1 MNSFI
6 DYIEDTF
13 QGEKDDGTLYRY
25 KRLVME
31 RMTER
36 ANEVTHA
43 GLQDEQ
49 VLYDLVVSEFP
60 RLKENYQKFSAE
72 ERAKKREKFLNK
84 FMIFGTLALV
94 LFLVILYLAVS
105 FLTGAWDA
113 TWVIIVDGILVWVTF
128 VMSVFIRRLSGMRR
142 IFHPIARVLL
152 GISVMCATTVIFLI
166 ALAVFNLPKSWLIYP
181 LGVTMIYMADA
192 IYATVTKQKLRIIN
206 YLVYIPAAMPM
217 LYVFLGA
224 LGIIPWHPGWL
235 LMPLA
240 VLIDLII
247 VFVKMMSNKKYKY
260 KPEVDAAWNEN

>member
-1 MNSFI
+1 MKSFI
-6 DYIEDTF
+6 DYIEETF

-36 ANEVTHA
+36 ANEITHA

-84 FMIFGTLALV
+84 FMIFGTVALI
-94 LFLVILYLAVS
+94 LTLVIVYLAVS
-105 FLTGAWDA
+105 FLTDAWRS
-113 TWVIIVDGILVWVTF
+113 TWVIIVDGILAWVVF
-128 VMSVFIRRLSGMRR
+128 ILSVFIRRVSGMRR

-152 GISVMCATTVIFLI
+152 GISVMCVTTVLFLI
-166 ALAVFNLPKSWLIYP
+166 SMAVLHLPNSWLIYP
-181 LGVTMIYMADA
+181 FGVTMIYVADA

-206 YLVYIPAAMPM
+206 YLIYIPAAMPM

-224 LGIIPWHPGWL
+224 LDIIPWHPGWL

-247 VFVKMMSNKKYKY
+247 VFAKMMSNKKYKY